1 MILKSFLEKKRLK
14 KKKGDYSNS
23 AGIQLGISKNR
34 LKYFEK
40 IMKNM

>member
-1 MILKSFLEKKRLK
+1 MILKSFLEKKWL